1 MNLSILALLL
11 AWTKRFDSLL
21 LIEADVLGLSRISM
35 AFGET
40 FYWLAVDAESYRMSL
55 FWW

>member
-11 AWTKRFDSLL
+11 AWIKRFDSLL
-21 LIEADVLGLSRISM
+21 LIEAEVLGLSRISM

-40 FYWLAVDAESYRMSL
+40 FDWLAEDAESYRMSL
-55 FWW
+55 F